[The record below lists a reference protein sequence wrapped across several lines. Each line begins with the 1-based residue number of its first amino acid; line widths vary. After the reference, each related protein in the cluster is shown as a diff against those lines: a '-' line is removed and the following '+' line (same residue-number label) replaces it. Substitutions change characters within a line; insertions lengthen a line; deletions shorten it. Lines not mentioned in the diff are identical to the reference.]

1 MKIKYYGVPHNVITL
16 RNFLFAKGIKVS
28 QDRSERLFALYKWL
42 IEEPRQWENV
52 GAASH
57 RTEVPPCYAGLKDST
72 FFTDV
77 RLLARV
83 RLVFPLFA
91 EATFREEV
99 ERTFFSMRSLKEHMK
114 DPAFAKSMQE
124 AIQNANV
131 LFETICKETKPEK

>member
-1 MKIKYYGVPHNVITL
+1 MKVKYYGVPHNAITL

-28 QDRSERLFALYKWL
+28 QTRSERRFTLYKWL

-57 RTEVPPCYAGLKDST
+57 RADAPSFYGMLRDST
-72 FFTDV
+72 FFSDV

-83 RLVFPLFA
+83 KLVFPLLA
-91 EATFREEV
+91 EATLREEF
-99 ERTFFSMRSLKEHMK
+99 ERTCFSMRSLKEHMK

-124 AIQNANV
+124 AIQSANV
-131 LFETICKETKPEK
+131 LFETIHKETEPEK